1 MSMSGIVITGILVLG
16 MITQNF
22 ATLPA
27 EKPDAGEQFH
37 GMTDYFSENGFCE
50 DGYEFP
56 DFYAGAK
63 VSEDGKTLT
72 VYVIDDSDEVKELIA
87 KATGNPEI
95 TIVRV
100 ANSYNALAEAK
111 DKIFEAFSAP
121 SDDRGFVVK
130 SASVNIGENRVDVT
144 LSKDSDAHAAAGR
157 IAGIAINVPVNFE
170 VENPYA
176 FLNYS
181 TEDDFL
187 SYQTWYDYF
196 MSENDRMLY
205 ELDLDPADG
214 KMTWKI
220 GYFESEWKNTF
231 SGAYTKDDSGVYHGS
246 LYDEIRDV
254 RLDVDFTLEITK
266 VSYGNGELIFTLNDV
281 SLERYKPLIGKAIK
295 FTQNSAPDYPA

>member
-1 MSMSGIVITGILVLG
+1 MSMSCIVITGILVMG

-22 ATLPA
+22 ATLPTK
-27 EKPDAGEQFH
+27 KPDAGEQFH
-37 GMTDYFSENGFCE
+37 SMTEYFSENGLC
-50 DGYEFP
+50 DDADEFP
-56 DFYAGAK
+56 GFYAGAK

-95 TIVRV
+95 TIVKV
-100 ANSYNALAEAK
+100 ANTYNALAEAK
-111 DKIFEAFSAP
+111 DKILEAFSAP

-157 IAGIAINVPVNFE
+157 IAEIAINVPVNLE

-196 MSENDRMLY
+196 RSEND
-205 ELDLDPADG
+205 
-214 KMTWKI
+214 
-220 GYFESEWKNTF
+220 
-231 SGAYTKDDSGVYHGS
+231 
-246 LYDEIRDV
+246 
-254 RLDVDFTLEITK
+254 
-266 VSYGNGELIFTLNDV
+266 
-281 SLERYKPLIGKAIK
+281 
-295 FTQNSAPDYPA
+295 

>member
-37 GMTDYFSENGFCE
+37 GMTDYFSENGLCE

-72 VYVIDDSDEVKELIA
+72 VYVTDDSDEVKELIA
-87 KATGNPEI
+87 DATGNPEI
-95 TIVRV
+95 TIVKV

-121 SDDRGFVVK
+121 SDDRGFAVK

-144 LSKDSDAHAAAGR
+144 LSKDSDAQAAAEQ
-157 IAGIAINVPVNFE
+157 IAEI
-170 VENPYA
+170 
-176 FLNYS
+176 
-181 TEDDFL
+181 
-187 SYQTWYDYF
+187 
-196 MSENDRMLY
+196 
-205 ELDLDPADG
+205 ADG
-214 KMTWKI
+214 VRVEI
-220 GYFESEWKNTF
+220 GVEE
-231 SGAYTKDDSGVYHGS
+231 
-246 LYDEIRDV
+246 
-254 RLDVDFTLEITK
+254 
-266 VSYGNGELIFTLNDV
+266 
-281 SLERYKPLIGKAIK
+281 
-295 FTQNSAPDYPA
+295 